1 MKKCQQDIDFKT
13 DLGELT
19 RKLKSICH
27 VLKEMKLDKK
37 TLKVIAK
44 NASKGKNRCR
54 VPAELTLE
62 DVLGLANKN

>member
-44 NASKGKNRCR
+44 NSSK
-54 VPAELTLE
+54 PAEITSLE
-62 DVLGLANKN
+62 GLFGFANKS